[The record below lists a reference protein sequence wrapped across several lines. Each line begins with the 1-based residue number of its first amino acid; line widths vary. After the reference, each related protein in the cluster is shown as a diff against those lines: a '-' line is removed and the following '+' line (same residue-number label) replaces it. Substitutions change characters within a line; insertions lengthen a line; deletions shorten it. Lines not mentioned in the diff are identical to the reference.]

1 MNRHTAKVDSG
12 ILLGIV
18 VALAG
23 LAGLAAVL
31 FWDTTGR
38 GGSGLGPDF
47 DYDVESLTRV
57 DPGMIG
63 YREAAVFDTGLETC
77 RGLAVGPDDR
87 IYVAGNDYIR
97 VFGADGGSLGSMAAA
112 QPRCLAVDADGT
124 LYVGLPHRVAVF
136 RDGRLADQWEDLG
149 SDSLLTSVAVT
160 SDSVFVADA
169 GRRLVLRYDKAGKLV
184 AEIGRKDAAS
194 DEPGFIVPS
203 AYFDVAVAPDGRLR
217 IVNPGKLRIEAW
229 SFDGEQLFWW
239 GEPGFHVRAF
249 SGCCN
254 PTHIA
259 ILPNGNVI
267 TAEKGTLRIKEYDTD
282 GMLLSVVAGPDQ
294 LVPPGTAAAELAT
307 GFDVAVDGRGRVL
320 VLDVLQNRVRIFVR
334 KESP

>member
-77 RGLAVGPDDR
+77 RGLAVGPNDH
-87 IYVAGNDYIR
+87 IYVAGDYQIR
-97 VFGADGGSLGSMAAA
+97 LFDADGQPRGLLTAG
-112 QPRCLAVDADGT
+112 QPRCLAVDTDGT

-136 RDGRLADQWEDLG
+136 RDGRLADQWAELG
-149 SDSLLTSVAVT
+149 PDSLLTSVAVT

-267 TAEKGTLRIKEYDTD
+267 TAEKGMLRIKEYDTD